1 MNRKKLSRRIR
12 RMTYAAL
19 YLAIALVLPFLTG
32 QIPEIGS
39 MLCPMHIP
47 ALLCGFVC
55 GWPYGLAVG
64 AIAPLLR
71 CVMFGMPKLYPTA
84 VAMTFELAAYGAAAG
99 LLYRCFPKRL
109 WGIYASLIGAM
120 LVGRAVWGVAEYLLL
135 RLQGEAFTLGLFL
148 SGAFVSAAPGII
160 LHLAI
165 IPAIVATLQWARLTV
180 NE

>member
-1 MNRKKLSRRIR
+1 
-12 RMTYAAL
+12 
-19 YLAIALVLPFLTG
+19 
-32 QIPEIGS
+32 
-39 MLCPMHIP
+39 
-47 ALLCGFVC
+47 
-55 GWPYGLAVG
+55 
-64 AIAPLLR
+64 
-71 CVMFGMPKLYPTA
+71 MFGMPKLYPTA

-165 IPAIVATLQWARLTV
+165 IPAIVAALQRARLTV